1 MFIIIFIIGILIG
14 AIGIF
19 LCFKNK
25 LHTVRVLDAR
35 TLELNLKLKQDN
47 SELNKTFEELTEKTK
62 QASNNFKQMSE

>member
-14 AIGIF
+14 SIGIF

-25 LHTVRVLDAR
+25 LHTVQVLDTE

-47 SELNKTFEELTEKTK
+47 GELNKTFKELTEKTK
-62 QASNNFKQMSE
+62 

>member
-25 LHTVRVLDAR
+25 LHTVHTLDTE
-35 TLELNLKLKQDN
+35 TLDLNLKLKEDN
-47 SELNKTFEELTEKTK
+47 GELNR
-62 QASNNFKQMSE
+62 